1 MCLIILA
8 LEQHPRFPLILAANR
23 DEFHT
28 RPSEAIHWWD
38 NRRLLGGRDLESG
51 GTWLGVTP
59 DGRVAAVTNY
69 RSGKTERAPRSRGE
83 LPLKALDEPGRGD
96 DVVREIHS
104 RRPDFAGFNL
114 LFSDGNGWFYTSNR
128 DAAPWRRL
136 YRGIF
141 GLSNHLLQSPWPKV
155 MRGTAGLRG
164 ALCHQDAASLH
175 TALLTMLHDD
185 RPAAV
190 DDLPHTGVGLE
201 MEKFLSPPFIRGTH
215 YGTRASTVVSR
226 DRQGHI
232 RVTEVSYGAYGE
244 IGPTRKIQWA
254 AADGSGQRP

>member
-8 LEQHPRFPLILAANR
+8 LEQHPRFPMILAANR
-23 DEFHT
+23 DEFHA
-28 RPSEAIHWWD
+28 RPTEAIHWWD
-38 NRRLLGGRDLESG
+38 DRRLLGGRDLESG

-69 RSGKTERAPRSRGE
+69 RSGQNERAPRSRGE
-83 LPLKALDEPGRGD
+83 LPLQVLDEPGRGD
-96 DVVREIHS
+96 DMVREIRS
-104 RRPDFAGFNL
+104 RLPDFAGFNL
-114 LFSDGNGWFYTSNR
+114 LFSDGCGWFYTSNR
-128 DAAPWRRL
+128 DRAPWRRL

-155 MRGTAGLRG
+155 LRGTTELQR
-164 ALCHQDAASLH
+164 ALGHQDATSLH

-185 RPAAV
+185 RQAAV
-190 DDLPHTGVGLE
+190 GELPHTGVGVE
-201 MEKFLSPPFIRGTH
+201 MEKFLSPPFIRGAN

-226 DRQGHI
+226 DLDGKI

-244 IGPTRKIQWA
+244 IGPTRNFQWA
-254 AADGSGQRP
+254 AADDNRNR